1 MSAELTVIT
10 WRDIPAQV
18 VARSGR
24 TRSSVELPSR
34 FQRAI
39 DRAAM
44 NAGLFGADAYL
55 EEWHRTSRPCSED
68 LDDEVSAEVQRLLA
82 THPPEV
88 VNRLVANH
96 GHAHSQDGAKP

>member
-1 MSAELTVIT
+1 MSAELTVIA

-24 TRSSVELPSR
+24 TRASVELPGR
-34 FQRAI
+34 FQIAI

-44 NAGLFGADAYL
+44 DAGLFGSDAYL
-55 EEWHRTSRPCSED
+55 EEWQRTSRPCSED
-68 LDDEVSAEVQRLLA
+68 LDDEVAAEVERLIA

-96 GHAHSQDGAKP
+96 GHADSQDGANP